1 MRLALNDGYT
11 LEAATFPEF
20 SGVAGLPV
28 ITFRYRP
35 ALPEALAE
43 WRYQVRTATSGKVEV
58 EATAKLVADHL
69 VSWDVVDAR
78 GAVVEPTIASIKRVP
93 EPILDQL
100 LKAIVSWAPKM
111 AETLGNSVAGC
122 GS

>member
-1 MRLALNDGYT
+1 VRLALNDGYT
-11 LEAATFPEF
+11 LEAATLPEF
-20 SGVAGLPV
+20 SGIEGLPV
-28 ITFRYRP
+28 IAFRYRP

-43 WRYQVRTATSGKVEV
+43 WRYQVRTATSGKAEV

-78 GAVVEPTIASIKRVP
+78 GTVLEPTIASIKRVP

-100 LKAIVSWAPKM
+100 VKAIVSWAPKM
-111 AETLGNSVAGC
+111 ADSVGNSVAG
-122 GS
+122 

>member
-1 MRLALNDGYT
+1 VRLAINDGYT
-11 LEAATFPEF
+11 LEAATLSEF
-20 SGVAGLPV
+20 SDVAGLPV
-28 ITFRYRP
+28 INFRYRP

-43 WRYQVRTATSGKVEV
+43 WRYQVRVAGSGKAEV
-58 EATAKLVADHL
+58 EATAKLIADHL

-78 GAVVEPTIASIKRVP
+78 GAVVEPTSANIKRVP

-100 LKAIVSWAPKM
+100 VKAIVSWAPKM
-111 AETLGNSVAGC
+111 ADSVGNSPTGC